1 MSYYSLFQN
10 NITCKAFQRQAEPGA
25 YRSRAPD
32 NHGRFSRVSY
42 APGGRTSRRGNFGRV
57 SLNNLAAL
65 YDDQGNYA
73 EAAPLYR
80 RSLAIRENTLG
91 PEHPDV
97 AKVLDNYAALLRK
110 SRSGR

>member
-1 MSYYSLFQN
+1 M
-10 NITCKAFQRQAEPGA
+10 KR
-25 YRSRAPD
+25 
-32 NHGRFSRVSY
+32 
-42 APGGRTSRRGNFGRV
+42 FGRV

>member
-1 MSYYSLFQN
+1 M
-10 NITCKAFQRQAEPGA
+10 
-25 YRSRAPD
+25 
-32 NHGRFSRVSY
+32 
-42 APGGRTSRRGNFGRV
+42 

>member
-1 MSYYSLFQN
+1 M
-10 NITCKAFQRQAEPGA
+10 
-25 YRSRAPD
+25 
-32 NHGRFSRVSY
+32 
-42 APGGRTSRRGNFGRV
+42 

-110 SRSGR
+110 SRPGR